1 MGSLDEE
8 SPKYTPEYAKVEKW
22 GSCLAHASG
31 LVAGVPLIV
40 FLGFPL
46 AFLPCPV
53 IAYMISRSFR
63 RRSLAWGAAQAMQ
76 AAAVQLL
83 ILLLA
88 GGTAVS
94 GSVHQLALIFVTAAF
109 LLFLYSLWGA
119 LDTLLGYDFR
129 YLYIGNLL
137 DRVSQ
142 VNLSRREP
150 RRRWQFGRR
159 PDGSDRRD

>member
-1 MGSLDEE
+1 MDEGSPD
-8 SPKYTPEYAKVEKW
+8 YTKVEKW
-22 GSCLAHASG
+22 GSCLAHAGG
-31 LVAGVPLIV
+31 LLVGVPLIF
-40 FLGFPL
+40 FLGFPW

-63 RRSLAWGAAQAMQ
+63 RRNLAWGAFQAVQ
-76 AAAVQLL
+76 ASAVQLL

-88 GGTAVS
+88 AGTVASGAVP
-94 GSVHQLALIFVTAAF
+94 QLTLLVGTAAF

-137 DRVSQ
+137 ERVSQ
-142 VNLSRREP
+142 ANLFRLEP

-159 PDGSDRRD
+159 PGGSDRRD